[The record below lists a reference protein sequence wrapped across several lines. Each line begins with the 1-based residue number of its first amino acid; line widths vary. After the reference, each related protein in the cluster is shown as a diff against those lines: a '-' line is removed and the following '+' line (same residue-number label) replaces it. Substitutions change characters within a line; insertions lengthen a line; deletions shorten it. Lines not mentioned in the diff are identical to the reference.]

1 MCLSVVLIRSRCKP
15 HTLMSML
22 WHFWTNSDYK
32 LPSNGCWPCLILYIL
47 ANNIELNSWYKE
59 CLNSI
64 VLIAANWYSQWP
76 SHTLPMR
83 ERCGVSTILVC
94 TELENYIAGF
104 AMQILYQYI
113 FCTCTCNEEA
123 MVMLDPW
130 VCYDLCNLYL
140 DFLSAILSFLVEQND
155 RWCTYVAW
163 YHGKWNHCDVVA
175 QTTRFLQVNT
185 DRESNILRQTVN
197 LYRMWLS

>member
-15 HTLMSML
+15 HALMSML

-47 ANNIELNSWYKE
+47 ANSIELNSSYKG

-76 SHTLPMR
+76 PHTLPMR
-83 ERCGVSTILVC
+83 ERCGVL
-94 TELENYIAGF
+94 LQF
-104 AMQILYQYI
+104 LYVQSLKI
-113 FCTCTCNEEA
+113 TLRNLLCRFCTNIFLCTCNEEA

-130 VCYDLCNLYL
+130 VCYDLCDLYL

-163 YHGKWNHCDVVA
+163 YHGKWNNCDVVA

-185 DRESNILRQTVN
+185 NRESDILRQTVN
-197 LYRMWLS
+197 LYKMWLS